1 MELISQTEL
10 YIFGV
15 CVLILLFIITIYLI
29 INTNNI
35 SRVLLYLD
43 DESTLKYRRHD
54 QMVKTLKDSYQ
65 MTREKLSEISIQTK
79 GLKSSSY
86 SSFDL
91 NNIDRELGNTNIHL
105 RKISDKLDVI
115 INKD

>member
-1 MELISQTEL
+1 MVGNSKKEKTMELISQTEL

-54 QMVKTLKDSYQ
+54 QMVKTLKDSY
-65 MTREKLSEISIQTK
+65 
-79 GLKSSSY
+79 
-86 SSFDL
+86 
-91 NNIDRELGNTNIHL
+91 
-105 RKISDKLDVI
+105 
-115 INKD
+115 